1 MDKKVVFLDIDG
13 TIVDFFGNIPEST
26 KTAIRKARE
35 NGHYMVVCSGRSKFQ
50 IAKEVL
56 DLGIDG
62 IVAAAGAYVEYE
74 GKVVYHKYM
83 TKEQREKLGRYL
95 KDNNFIF
102 SIQTDT
108 RLITTE
114 NCKEKLTEGFVKAGA
129 SKKHIENTFGKMEIR
144 EDVWTPDNQ
153 EKAVYQTGPFP
164 GDKVAADL
172 APDFEMIEFA
182 GTGIAMGNAIPDLK
196 DKADIVTT
204 DINNDG
210 IYNAFE
216 KLGLL

>member
-74 GKVVYHKYM
+74 GKVVYY
-83 TKEQREKLGRYL
+83 
-95 KDNNFIF
+95 N
-102 SIQTDT
+102 
-108 RLITTE
+108 
-114 NCKEKLTEGFVKAGA
+114 
-129 SKKHIENTFGKMEIR
+129 
-144 EDVWTPDNQ
+144 
-153 EKAVYQTGPFP
+153 
-164 GDKVAADL
+164 
-172 APDFEMIEFA
+172 
-182 GTGIAMGNAIPDLK
+182 K
-196 DKADIVTT
+196 DKEFGSIYQHDDDHLFFRQSDYIYDEMVEKHDVVEYSLMKTFDYKKQQPSSKAILLKTLYEDIH
-204 DINNDG
+204 
-210 IYNAFE
+210 Y
-216 KLGLL
+216 